1 MSNNKQLPGGQPF
14 RAGFVAITGLPNVG
28 KSTLLNALLGARL
41 SIISPKPQTTRN
53 NIKGILNTPGH
64 QTVFVDTPGMLTP
77 RNLFEKHMSGA
88 IKRAASEDSD
98 LALLVVEPRVPP
110 ADKLEFFEK
119 FKFISAPLYLVVNK
133 IDLCGKDAAEAVKTG
148 EFFSGMLPVKKVFLV
163 GALGGAGVKELKAG
177 ILAAMPEHPAY
188 YPVDQMTDR
197 WERFYAAEV
206 IREQIMQSINFL
218 KGLRAA
224 QKQVRLKLYPDQPLL
239 KLAIVGDYAFL
250 RHYHTG
256 QNVRHMPEY
265 VFRNEQ
271 KHGGLYVPLNR
282 YFLSRWQ
289 DPGIPEYDLD
299 TDELVYRDRTGSEVR
314 REQFGNI
321 PISYGA
327 GQGTEQ

>member
-1 MSNNKQLPGGQPF
+1 MDREEYMFKSLARISYHVIVVLLSAALALSLPFVLSTLAGNLLRAWAFIENEKLFLITLEMVAAVLLILFFNDMRRRWEDRRIAKMAKSAGLVLVTPSRGVFAQRRRKKMKKELGYARELMIIGSTGYRSFVEPEGDLLETVGNCREAKIMLLNPF
-14 RAGFVAITGLPNVG
+14 EEGAISRAGSIPDPEITP
-28 KSTLLNALLGARL
+28 
-41 SIISPKPQTTRN
+41 
-53 NIKGILNTPGH
+53 
-64 QTVFVDTPGMLTP
+64 
-77 RNLFEKHMSGA
+77 
-88 IKRAASEDSD
+88 
-98 LALLVVEPRVPP
+98 
-110 ADKLEFFEK
+110 
-119 FKFISAPLYLVVNK
+119 
-133 IDLCGKDAAEAVKTG
+133 
-148 EFFSGMLPVKKVFLV
+148 
-163 GALGGAGVKELKAG
+163 
-177 ILAAMPEHPAY
+177 
-188 YPVDQMTDR
+188 
-197 WERFYAAEV
+197 EV

-321 PISYGA
+321 AISYGA